1 VAHSDSLGAPRRPR
15 IAWRDLDG
23 VVLLDKPSGP
33 SSSSALQQVRRLL
46 RAAKGG
52 HAGTLD
58 PLATGML
65 PLCFG
70 QATKSCGTLLGGA
83 KAYAVQLQL
92 GTATDTGDAEGE
104 VIGASPVPSL
114 ERGVVAA
121 AVAGLVGIQEQ
132 VPPMHSAL
140 KHHGRRLYELA
151 RAGESV
157 VRPARRI
164 EVRAAALQGL
174 AADRVDFTVECS
186 TGTYVRVLGEELA
199 RRLGTLGHL
208 AALRRLWVEPFAG
221 RPMVGIEALEAWSVQ
236 GSEAAPD
243 WLLPVDAGLEALPAL
258 QLSAPQERA
267 LLQGRRIQAP
277 AGVGDTSRV
286 YAGDGSFI
294 GVVAT
299 AGAGLLRVQRL
310 YVDPAARLG
319 HAGMPPGT

>member
-1 VAHSDSLGAPRRPR
+1 MPHIEPFDAPRRPR

-23 VVLLDKPSGP
+23 VVLLDKPAGP

-83 KAYAVQLQL
+83 KSYAVRLQL
-92 GTATDTGDAEGE
+92 GTATDTGDAEGAT
-104 VIGASPVPSL
+104 VSSSPVPSL
-114 ERGVVAA
+114 ERALVEAA
-121 AVAGLVGIQEQ
+121 LASLVGVQEQ

-140 KHHGRRLYELA
+140 KHQGRRLYELA
-151 RAGESV
+151 RAGETV
-157 VRPARRI
+157 ERPARRI
-164 EVRAAALQGL
+164 EVRAASLQYL
-174 AADRVDFTVECS
+174 AADRVDFTVECT

-199 RRLGTLGHL
+199 RRIGTVGHL
-208 AALRRLWVEPFAG
+208 AALRRLWVEPFAA
-221 RPMVGIEALEAWSVQ
+221 RPMVGIEQIEAWSALD
-236 GSEAAPD
+236 GSAPPD

-277 AGVGDTSRV
+277 AGAGETSRV
-286 YAGDGSFI
+286 YAGDGAFL
-294 GVVAT
+294 GVVVA
-299 AGAGLLRVQRL
+299 AGSGLLRVQRL
-310 YVDPAARLG
+310 YVEPGPRLALRG
-319 HAGMPPGT
+319 LPPGT

>member
-1 VAHSDSLGAPRRPR
+1 VPHADSPGVPRRPR

-83 KAYAVQLQL
+83 KSYAVELQL
-92 GTATDTGDAEGE
+92 GTATDTGDAEGAT
-104 VIGASPVPSL
+104 VGSSAIPTL
-114 ERGVVAA
+114 ERAVVEA
-121 AVAGLVGIQEQ
+121 AVASLVGVQQQ

-140 KHHGRRLYELA
+140 KHQGRRLYELA
-151 RAGESV
+151 RSGESV
-157 VRPARRI
+157 ERPARRI
-164 EVRAAALQGL
+164 EVRAASLQGL
-174 AADRVDFTVECS
+174 AADRIDFTVECT

-199 RRLGTLGHL
+199 RRLGTVGHL
-208 AALRRLWVEPFAG
+208 TALRRLWVEPFAG
-221 RPMVGIEALEAWSVQ
+221 QPMVSIEEIEAWATEDR
-236 GSEAAPD
+236 GSAPD

-258 QLSAPQERA
+258 RLSAPQERA

-277 AGVGDTSRV
+277 AGAGACSRV
-286 YAGDGSFI
+286 YSGDGAFI
-294 GVVAT
+294 GVVVA
-299 AGAGLLRVQRL
+299 AESGLLRVQRL
-310 YVDPAARLG
+310 YVDPGARLERSG
-319 HAGMPPGT
+319 PSRGT